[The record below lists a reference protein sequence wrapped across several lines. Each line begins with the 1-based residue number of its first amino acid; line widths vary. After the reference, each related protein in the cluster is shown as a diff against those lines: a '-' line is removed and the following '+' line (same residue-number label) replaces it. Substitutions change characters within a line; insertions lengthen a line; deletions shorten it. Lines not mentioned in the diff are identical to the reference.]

1 MVAAEECLLR
11 RLRLF
16 VDFATV
22 RPSLAVG
29 AELGAVVRLL
39 LTTTSVA
46 NEPTRAWEIS
56 SLAHVGVYC
65 L

>member
-1 MVAAEECLLR
+1 LLR
-11 RLRLF
+11 WLRLF
-16 VDFATV
+16 VDFANV
-22 RPSLAVG
+22 RPNLAVG

-39 LTTTSVA
+39 LTTPSVA
-46 NEPTRAWEIS
+46 NQPTRARENS